1 MRMNSHD
8 VGLNPGELYEVSDII
23 KKLGAN
29 FVGIVTNGL
38 LYLPGER
45 VALGDTVEGIT
56 ADEALDILRHS
67 TAHLMAHAV
76 KSLIRDAK
84 LGIGPAIENGFY
96 YDIYTKEKITEDT
109 LQLVEGKMRELA
121 EARLPVQR
129 QVLSKDAAIELF
141 SSLGETFKLE
151 LIDDIEGDEVS
162 VYRQGD
168 FVDLCRGPHVSN
180 TAHIKHFKLLSIS
193 GAYWRGDENR
203 EQLTRIYGTAFWT
216 DEDLRE
222 YLHNLEEAEKR
233 DHRKIGR
240 QLDLFSIN
248 EDIGPGLILW
258 HPNGAIIRKE
268 IEDYW
273 RNVHL
278 EKGYQFVY
286 SPHVARTRLWEIS
299 GHLGF
304 YKENMYPPMELE
316 NQTYLVKPM
325 NCPFHV
331 QIYKAKTRSYRELP
345 LRFAELGTV
354 YRFERSGVL
363 HGLLRVRGFT
373 QDDAHVFCTREQV
386 EDEVTDIMELALDMY
401 RLFGFENLKIE
412 LSVRDPMNKDKY
424 VGEDDVWEL
433 AEKALENA
441 LKRAGKEY
449 VVAEGEAKF
458 YGPAID
464 IKVRDAIG
472 RYWQGPTIQV
482 DFNLPRRFGMKYTGK
497 DGREHEPVMIHRALL
512 GSLERFFALLI
523 EQYSGWFPLWIAP
536 EQIRIIPI
544 TEEQLGYAQEVAD
557 KLREFRI
564 RMDDDTGSKLG
575 YRIRQAQMDKV
586 PYVLVIGAREV
597 QEGLV
602 AVRHGVK
609 GDLGKMGVEEL
620 AKMLREEIR
629 QRAHL

>member
-1 MRMNSHD
+1 MNSHD